1 MQTEKE
7 MEFKQ
12 AVQEAGERFVESARE
27 LLDALKDA
35 QEESDS
41 TDAEDAARRAIDEYP
56 LSILTRSGWHN
67 PGTINEADAE
77 FEILLGTGGP
87 ASRIVGRL
95 NEYAEPDS
103 AYFEYQDWFQPWTQ
117 ARLSGEQTDTLLEFA
132 RQFYFGG

>member
-7 MEFKQ
+7 MEFRQ
-12 AVQEAGERFVESARE
+12 AVQDAGERFVGAARE
-27 LLDALKDA
+27 LLDEREAARDGDGEDEDDA
-35 QEESDS
+35 Q
-41 TDAEDAARRAIDEYP
+41 RAIDEYP
-56 LSILTRSGWHN
+56 LSVLTRSGWRN
-67 PGTINEADAE
+67 PGTTNEPDAE

-87 ASRIVGRL
+87 ASRIIGKL